1 MIDPKL
7 KEWATDQQS
16 RYIDAYNK
24 HKSYGSAARSLGIGR
39 QALTRGLKSV
49 QKKAALAGYAPD
61 NDMTHTTPPGFGVK
75 GVSTLYGRDGD
86 ITAQWVKTD
95 RDKEEQ
101 AEAFNEFIEGLCSG
115 IKGNAKPVKVTKQKY
130 DKDLMSLI
138 IFGDAHL
145 GMYAWGEETLSQDF
159 DTDIAC
165 MDIRNA
171 IDNMIARAPNAE
183 TGVLVD
189 VGDFMH
195 ANTSTNHTAAGTP
208 VDVDTR
214 HARVLKSAGM
224 VMRYCIGQMLLK
236 YKYVKV
242 VVAKGNHN
250 PEPAV
255 AVALMLQFFY
265 DKEKRVEVLDTIG
278 HHHYIEFGDW
288 LLGVNHGDKIKPQQL
303 VAMMARDHKS
313 WSKCRFRLW
322 ITGHI
327 HHEKVIEINGCTVA
341 SFNTLAPVDAWHAS
355 MGYGARQASTLVT
368 IHKTKG
374 KHSTIEYDLPDRV
387 ESTTS

>member
-1 MIDPKL
+1 MIDQKV
-7 KEWATDQQS
+7 KEWATEAQC
-16 RYIDAYNK
+16 RHIDAYNE
-24 HKSYGSAARSLGIGR
+24 HGSF
-39 QALTRGLKSV
+39 
-49 QKKAALAGYAPD
+49 KKAAENTGVNRSTIARGVKAALKKAAHNGYAPD
-61 NDMTHTTPPGFGVK
+61 NDMTHPTAPGFGVK
-75 GVSTLYGRDGD
+75 GVSTFYGRDGD
-86 ITAQWVKTD
+86 VTAQWVKTD

-101 AEAFNEFIEGLCSG
+101 AEAFNEFISGLCSG
-115 IKGNAKPVKVTKQKY
+115 IKGKAKPVKLSKTKY

-165 MDIRNA
+165 KGIRDA

-183 TGVLVD
+183 TGVLID

-195 ANTSTNHTAAGTP
+195 ANTSANLTAAGTS

-224 VMRYCIGQMLLK
+224 VMRYCIGQMLVK

-278 HHHYIEFGDW
+278 HHHYIEFGSW
-288 LLGVNHGDKIKPQQL
+288 LLGVNHGDKIKPQKL

-313 WSKCRFRLW
+313 WSKCKFRLW

-327 HHEKVIEINGCTVA
+327 HHEKVIEIDGCTVA
-341 SFNTLAPVDAWHAS
+341 SFNTLAPRDAWHAS
-355 MGYGARQASTLVT
+355 AGYGARQSSTLVT

-374 KHSTIEYDLPDRV
+374 KHSTIEYDLPV
-387 ESTTS
+387 